1 MLPRTVTVGPLASPN
16 AANIAGS
23 QTPGAAGNLTLTAGA
38 IAGTTPDTPR
48 RVLLTTNAD
57 ESAKTFTFYGTDWNN
72 NPVSETM
79 TGPNSSTGYTVY
91 DYKTI
96 TRIAVS
102 AATTAA
108 ITVGTNQIASSMPIM
123 LDNWAP
129 APTSIQVTVAGTV
142 NYTVQQTLDD
152 LNRITG
158 GYVNATWVNHPDS
171 ALVAA
176 TATAQGNYAYVP
188 QFVRVTLNTE
198 TAGAGNSITMTV
210 IQADA

>member
-1 MLPRTVTVGPLASPN
+1 MPENKPSKTAELIIDGKKHLLPILEGLE
-16 AANIAGS
+16 GDK
-23 QTPGAAGNLTLTAGA
+23 A
-38 IAGTTPDTPR
+38 IDIRG
-48 RVLLTTNAD
+48 LLRN
-57 ESAKTFTFYGTDWNN
+57 
-72 NPVSETM
+72 
-79 TGPNSSTGYTVY
+79 TGYTVY

-171 ALVAA
+171 ALVAVA
-176 TATAQGNYAYVP
+176 ATAQGNYAYVP
-188 QFVRVTLNTE
+188 QFIRVTLNTE